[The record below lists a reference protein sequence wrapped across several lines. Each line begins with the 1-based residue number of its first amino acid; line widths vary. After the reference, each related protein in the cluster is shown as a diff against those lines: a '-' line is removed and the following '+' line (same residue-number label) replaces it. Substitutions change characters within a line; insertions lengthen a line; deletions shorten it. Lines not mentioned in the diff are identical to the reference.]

1 MWVYLNGKFLLQEEA
16 KISPLDRS
24 VTFGDGVYEVIPSY
38 GGELF
43 LFEEHINRLESSLSE
58 TFIALPEE
66 FNNLKNIIH
75 SLYAKNK
82 FDNQS
87 FYLQIS
93 RGVQEIRSHQASKTL
108 KPSLFISSQKLDE
121 NPFRENPFTAGL
133 KTRLEEDIRWGRC
146 DIKTTALLGNVL
158 SMHDPSLEVVDEIIF
173 HRGGFVNEGSKS
185 NLFIVKDDLIL
196 TPPLSQNILQ
206 GITRNHVLRNLKKFG
221 MKFKEEN
228 ISLESLL
235 QADEVWLTSSTKEVQ
250 PVSTI
255 DTHKLPQIKQH
266 DSLWKKVL
274 DSF

>member
-38 GGELF
+38 
-43 LFEEHINRLESSLSE
+43 
-58 TFIALPEE
+58 
-66 FNNLKNIIH
+66 
-75 SLYAKNK
+75 
-82 FDNQS
+82 
-87 FYLQIS
+87 
-93 RGVQEIRSHQASKTL
+93 
-108 KPSLFISSQKLDE
+108 
-121 NPFRENPFTAGL
+121 
-133 KTRLEEDIRWGRC
+133 
-146 DIKTTALLGNVL
+146 
-158 SMHDPSLEVVDEIIF
+158 
-173 HRGGFVNEGSKS
+173 EGSKS

-196 TPPLSQNILQ
+196 TPPLSQNILP

-255 DTHKLPQIKQH
+255 DTHKLPQINPQE
-266 DSLWKKVL
+266 SLWKKVL